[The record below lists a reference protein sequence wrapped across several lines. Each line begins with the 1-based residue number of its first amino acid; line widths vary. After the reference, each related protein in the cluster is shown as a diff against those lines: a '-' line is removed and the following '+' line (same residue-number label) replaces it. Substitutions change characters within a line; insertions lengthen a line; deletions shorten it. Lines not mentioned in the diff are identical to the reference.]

1 MKTSKWMWRIPLAL
15 LIYLIVSTSA
25 YADLYWESEVRTS
38 GVPAGL
44 EGLPPQARSELLDQF
59 KPKTKTVKYY
69 LTSNAS
75 RTDIS
80 NDIIMIT
87 EFDTMTMYQLNVNDK
102 TYTKTDMLSEIHQE
116 MPREMMEIRVTPTSE
131 TKEIA
136 GYKCKKYTV
145 TMMRESSE
153 YWLSKDVTGYKEFKA
168 MTAKFEKKLQ
178 KNPMLWKM
186 SVMGMAS
193 QLEGFPVRTVM
204 NVMGTTT
211 TNTLKRIAKKSLPK
225 DLFKVP
231 KEYTLQ
237 ELRMPRY

>member
-1 MKTSKWMWRIPLAL
+1 MKTSKWVWRLPLAL
-15 LIYLIVSTSA
+15 LIFLIVSTSA

-44 EGLPPQARSELLDQF
+44 EGLPPQARSELLEQF
-59 KPKTKTVKYY
+59 KSQTKTVKYY

-102 TYTKTDMLSEIHQE
+102 TYTKTDMLSEMDQE
-116 MPREMMEIRVTPTSE
+116 MPEEMMEIRVTPTSE

-145 TMMRESSE
+145 TMMRENSE

-211 TNTLKRIAKKSLPK
+211 TNTLKRIEKKSLYK
-225 DLFKVP
+225 NLFEVP
-231 KEYTLQ
+231 KEYKLQ
-237 ELRMPRY
+237 EFRMPRY

>member
-1 MKTSKWMWRIPLAL
+1 MKTSKQVWRLPLAL
-15 LIYLIVSTSA
+15 LIFLIVSTSA

-44 EGLPPQARSELLDQF
+44 EGLPPQARSELLEQF
-59 KPKTKTVKYY
+59 KPQTKTVKYY

-102 TYTKTDMLSEIHQE
+102 TYTKTELLSEMDQE
-116 MPREMMEIRVTPTSE
+116 MPKEMMETRVTPTSE

-136 GYKCKKYTV
+136 GYQCKKYAV
-145 TMMRESSE
+145 TMMRENSE

-211 TNTLKRIAKKSLPK
+211 TNTLKRIEKKSLPK
-225 DLFKVP
+225 DLFEVP
-231 KEYTLQ
+231 KKYKLQ

>member
-1 MKTSKWMWRIPLAL
+1 MKTSKWMWRLPLAL
-15 LIYLIVSTSA
+15 LIFLIVSTSA

-44 EGLPPQARSELLDQF
+44 EGLPPQARSELLEQF
-59 KPKTKTVKYY
+59 KPKTKAVKYY

-75 RTDIS
+75 RTNIS

-102 TYTKTDMLSEIHQE
+102 TYTKTDMLSEMDQE
-116 MPREMMEIRVTPTSE
+116 MPKEMMEIRVTPTSE
-131 TKEIA
+131 TKKIA
-136 GYKCKKYTV
+136 GYQCKKYTV
-145 TMMRESSE
+145 TMMRENSE

-211 TNTLKRIAKKSLPK
+211 TNTLKRIEKKSLPK
-225 DLFKVP
+225 DLFEVP
-231 KEYTLQ
+231 KEYKLQ